1 MVNQKMGVSVK
12 QVIMIAVS
20 LMVIALILPLG
31 LGLLGIAGDVVI
43 IPWSNA
49 TGTPVPATSLADAID
64 PSVLTLLTVLVPILA
79 VIGIAIAFI
88 PRGD

>member
-1 MVNQKMGVSVK
+1 MGVGVK

-31 LGLLGIAGDVVI
+31 LGLLGIAGDTIV
-43 IPWSNA
+43 N
-49 TGTPVPATSLADAID
+49 GTTTLAEAID

>member
-1 MVNQKMGVSVK
+1 VAVGVK

-31 LGLLGIAGDVVI
+31 LGLLGIAGNTI
-43 IPWSNA
+43 IN
-49 TGTPVPATSLADAID
+49 GTTTLSEAID